1 MNLQSTTPDT
11 GDIIRAS
18 GIGFGTSGARGLVED
33 LTDEACAAF
42 VTAFIAVVLRRFRFD
57 RVAVGWD
64 LRPSSP
70 RIAAAVVAAI
80 RAAGMEVECC
90 GMLPTPALA
99 LHAMSRGVPAVM
111 VTGSHIPFD
120 RNGLKFYRP
129 DGEIDKADEQAILAA
144 EVPMPAIVPTGLPAT
159 DPAATEAYV
168 RRALGFFPR
177 ELLRGRRIALY
188 QHSSAAR
195 DILARILREFG
206 AEVLELGR
214 TDGFVPIDTEAV
226 AEADI
231 RRGRDWAREHALDAI
246 VSTDGDGDRPL
257 LADERGEWLRGDIV
271 GLLCARQLG
280 IDALAVPVSCNTA
293 IERCGAFETVVR
305 TRIGSPYVIEAMEGL
320 RADGRRVAGFEANG
334 GFLLGSAIESPNG
347 MLSPLPT
354 RDAALPA
361 LAVLAAA
368 AQAGVPLSAL
378 AGDLP
383 GRFTASDRLQEVP
396 AGRSRELLARFGGD
410 PASLLVL
417 AGIAP
422 AEAAAVDTTDGLRVT
437 ATNGD
442 VVHLRPSGNAPEL
455 RCYSEAGSASGAR
468 ALVNNVLATL
478 AAGG

>member
-42 VTAFIAVVLRRFRFD
+42 VTAFIAVVSRSFRFD

-70 RIAAAVVAAI
+70 RIAAAVAAAI
-80 RAAGMEVECC
+80 RAAGMEVDCC

-144 EVPMPAIVPTGLPAT
+144 EVPMPAIVQTGLPAT

-195 DILARILREFG
+195 DILARILRELG

-226 AEADI
+226 AEADV

-293 IERCGAFETVVR
+293 IERCGVFDTVMR
-305 TRIGSPYVIEAMEGL
+305 TRIGSPYVIEAMERL
-320 RADGRRVAGFEANG
+320 QADGRRVAGFEANG

-396 AGRSRELLARFGGD
+396 AGRSRELLARFGSD
-410 PASLLVL
+410 PASLLGL

-422 AEAAAVDTTDGLRVT
+422 AEPAAVDTTDGLRVT
-437 ATNGD
+437 AANGD

-468 ALVNNVLATL
+468 ALVDNVLATL